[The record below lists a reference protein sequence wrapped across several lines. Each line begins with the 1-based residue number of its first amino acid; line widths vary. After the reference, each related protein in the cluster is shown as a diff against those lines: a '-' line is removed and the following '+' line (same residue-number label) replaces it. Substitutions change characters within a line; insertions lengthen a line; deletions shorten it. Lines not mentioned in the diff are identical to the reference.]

1 MLRLFKTLQQES
13 KEFGYKPRYYDAERE
28 ALEKR
33 VRLRQN
39 RGLNDAEETRL
50 RLRQE
55 FSNYKR
61 GGGQAGGYGGVSARL
76 KTGSTIRLLII
87 IGVLCWVSYIVL
99 EQWLPGFMRYLE
111 PVEPPQHELLE
122 EYDDFE

>member
-13 KEFGYKPRYYDAERE
+13 KEFGYKPRYYYAERE